1 MGANSDMQN
10 GAFDFDEFVE
20 RWREDLN
27 KAWNALPKNTRK
39 DLTQALGYL
48 PAELKGWQ
56 ALIDQA
62 VEHLRVAA
70 GSKHKVVILG
80 PVNVGKSTLYNQF
93 VRTKADRARVSAVP
107 GTTRFSSA
115 ADAGLFNVIDTPGA
129 DAPGGVGDVEKTRAL
144 NAAQEADVIVL
155 LLDATHGILAPEQA
169 LYREIMDLGKP
180 TIVALNK
187 MDLVSKDRPQVLGSA
202 AGNLGIPSESILPIS
217 AKKGVGLDKVLIAI
231 AKSEPGIVAAL
242 GAALPEY
249 RWNLT
254 QRSISKAASTAAAI
268 AVTPLPFL
276 DFFPLL
282 GIQAALVL
290 SIARIYAYKITLR
303 RARELVATFGMA
315 VVGRSIFYEMSK
327 LSGPPGWLIAA
338 GVAAGTTSAL
348 GYAAAIWFE
357 RGEKISREMMGQI
370 TKAMSRAT
378 IKRLKSLGKN
388 KPKRST
394 LRETVRRIMAERSS
408 EETPMEA
415 GEQQEDQ
422 TAIDA

>member
-1 MGANSDMQN
+1 MGYNSDMQN
-10 GAFDFDEFVE
+10 GEFDFDEFVE
-20 RWREDLN
+20 RWREDLK
-27 KAWNALPKNTRK
+27 KAWEALPKGTRQ
-39 DLTQALGYL
+39 DLTNALGYL
-48 PAELKGWQ
+48 PTELKGWQ

-62 VEHLRVAA
+62 IDHLRVAA
-70 GSKHKVVILG
+70 GSKHQVAILG

-93 VRTKADRARVSAVP
+93 IRTKADRARVSAVP
-107 GTTRFSSA
+107 GTTRFA
-115 ADAGLFNVIDTPGA
+115 NEADAGIFNVIDTPGA
-129 DAPGGVGDVEKTRAL
+129 DSPGVVGAAEKASAL

-169 LYREIMDLGKP
+169 LFREIMDLGKP

-187 MDLVSKDRPQVLGSA
+187 MDLVSKDRPQVIGSA
-202 AGNLGIPSESILPIS
+202 AGNLGIPSESIIAIS
-217 AKKGVGLDKVLIAI
+217 AKKGIGLEKILIAI
-231 AKSEPGIVAAL
+231 AKSEPGIIAAL

-249 RWNLT
+249 RWNLA

-282 GIQAALVL
+282 GIQVALVL
-290 SIARIYAYKITLR
+290 SIARIFAYKITLP

-348 GYAAAIWFE
+348 GYAASIWFE

-370 TKAMSRAT
+370 AKGISRAT
-378 IKRLKSLGKN
+378 IDRLKSLGKR
-388 KPKRST
+388 KPKGST
-394 LRETVRRIMAERSS
+394 LRESVRQIIEESSAEAALK
-408 EETPMEA
+408 ETR
-415 GEQQEDQ
+415 EQQEGRS
-422 TAIDA
+422 TINE